1 MGAVH
6 STRRR
11 KPLSSREPSSRADP
25 RYSSRNKTSR
35 RPNANAAK
43 AHQGF
48 QSRTARGN
56 KMRATRGSPPPKSA
70 KRTVKTATTRR
81 PPKTGA

>member
-1 MGAVH
+1 MGAAH
-6 STRRR
+6 STRR
-11 KPLSSREPSSRADP
+11 KPLSSREPSNHANT
-25 RYSSRNKTSR
+25 RYSSRNTTSR
-35 RPNANAAK
+35 RPIANAAK
-43 AHQGF
+43 AHQAF